1 MKKNFI
7 TLMSLTLF
15 ASIGLLSGCDEVKPN
30 NLFTDVSKTLA
41 VEAVSSLNL
50 VSSRRLL
57 KQKSTE
63 PTFDVE
69 KLVNR
74 TNALFDTK
82 IDINEVT
89 SDKEEYSSK
98 QEITLEANN
107 YVLYYNIKES
117 MEEEDGETETKKHYI
132 GILINNEIEY
142 NFKASEEI
150 EEEENEFEKTLHF
163 KLDLGNKSFISVKQ
177 EYEKENNEEEVSFK
191 YSYVENGL
199 QKESFKISREIEN
212 QDIEIKLKENN
223 EEYKLS
229 YFVKDNQEYLKVKYN
244 KEKYLY
250 KVILDQETNVKS
262 YQLVEAA

>member
-1 MKKNFI
+1 MRKNF
-7 TLMSLTLF
+7 LSLVSLTLF
-15 ASIGLLSGCDEVKPN
+15 ASIGLLSGCNEVKSN

-50 VSSRRLL
+50 VPSRRLL

-82 IDINEVT
+82 IVINEVT

-98 QEITLEANN
+98 QEIALEANN

-117 MEEEDGETETKKHYI
+117 MEEEEGETEIKKHYV
-132 GILINNEIEY
+132 GILIDNEIEY

-163 KLDLGNKSFISVKQ
+163 KLDLGDKSFISVKQ

-199 QKESFKISREIEN
+199 QKETFKISREIEN
-212 QDIEIKLKENN
+212 QDLEIKLKENN

-244 KEKYLY
+244 NEKFLY

-262 YQLVEAA
+262 YLLVEAA

>member
-1 MKKNFI
+1 MRKNFLS
-7 TLMSLTLF
+7 LMSLTLF
-15 ASIGLLSGCDEVKPN
+15 ASIGLLSGCNEVKSN

-41 VEAVSSLNL
+41 VEAVSSLNI
-50 VSSRRLL
+50 VPSRRLL

-82 IDINEVT
+82 IVINEVT

-98 QEITLEANN
+98 QEIALEANN

-117 MEEEDGETETKKHYI
+117 MEEEEGETEIKKHYV
-132 GILINNEIEY
+132 GILIYNEIKY

-150 EEEENEFEKTLHF
+150 EEDDEFEKTLHF
-163 KLDLGNKSFISVKQ
+163 KLDLGDKSFISVKQ

-199 QKESFKISREIEN
+199 QKETFKISREIEN
-212 QDIEIKLKENN
+212 QDLEIKLKENN

-244 KEKYLY
+244 NEKYLY

-262 YQLVEAA
+262 YLLVEAA

>member
-1 MKKNFI
+1 MRKNF
-7 TLMSLTLF
+7 LSLVSLTLF
-15 ASIGLLSGCDEVKPN
+15 ASIGLLSGCDEVKSN
-30 NLFTDVSKTLA
+30 NLFTNVSKTLA

-50 VSSRRLL
+50 V
-57 KQKSTE
+57 
-63 PTFDVE
+63 
-69 KLVNR
+69 NR

-82 IDINEVT
+82 IVINEVT

-98 QEITLEANN
+98 QEIALEANN

-117 MEEEDGETETKKHYI
+117 MEEEEGETEIKKHYV
-132 GILINNEIEY
+132 GILIYNEIKY

-150 EEEENEFEKTLHF
+150 EEDDEFEKTLHF
-163 KLDLGNKSFISVKQ
+163 KLDLGDKSFISVKQ

-199 QKESFKISREIEN
+199 QKETFKISREIEN
-212 QDIEIKLKENN
+212 QDLEIKLKENN

-244 KEKYLY
+244 NEKYLY

-262 YQLVEAA
+262 YLLVEAA

>member
-1 MKKNFI
+1 MRKNF
-7 TLMSLTLF
+7 LSLVSLTLF
-15 ASIGLLSGCDEVKPN
+15 ASIGLLSGCNEVKSN

-50 VSSRRLL
+50 VPSRRLL

-82 IDINEVT
+82 IVINEVT

-98 QEITLEANN
+98 QEIALEANN

-117 MEEEDGETETKKHYI
+117 MEEEEGETEIKKHYV
-132 GILINNEIEY
+132 GILIDNEIEY

-150 EEEENEFEKTLHF
+150 EEDDEFEKTLHF
-163 KLDLGNKSFISVKQ
+163 KLDLGDKSFISVKQ
-177 EYEKENNEEEVSFK
+177 EYEKENNEEEESFK
-191 YSYVENGL
+191 YSYGENVL
-199 QKESFKISREIEN
+199 QKETFKISREIEN
-212 QDIEIKLKENN
+212 QDLEIKLKENN

-244 KEKYLY
+244 NEKYLY

-262 YQLVEAA
+262 YLLVEAA

>member
-1 MKKNFI
+1 
-7 TLMSLTLF
+7 
-15 ASIGLLSGCDEVKPN
+15 
-30 NLFTDVSKTLA
+30 
-41 VEAVSSLNL
+41 
-50 VSSRRLL
+50 
-57 KQKSTE
+57 
-63 PTFDVE
+63 
-69 KLVNR
+69 
-74 TNALFDTK
+74 
-82 IDINEVT
+82 
-89 SDKEEYSSK
+89 
-98 QEITLEANN
+98 
-107 YVLYYNIKES
+107 

-132 GILINNEIEY
+132 GILIDNEIEY
-142 NFKASEEI
+142 NFKAFEEI

-212 QDIEIKLKENN
+212 QDLEIKLKENN

-244 KEKYLY
+244 NEKYLY
-250 KVILDQETNVKS
+250 KVILNQETNVKS

>member
-117 MEEEDGETETKKHYI
+117 IEEDDGETETKKHYT
-132 GILINNEIEY
+132 GILIDNEIEY

-177 EYEKENNEEEVSFK
+177 EYEKENNEEE
-191 YSYVENGL
+191 
-199 QKESFKISREIEN
+199 FKISREIEN
-212 QDIEIKLKENN
+212 QDLEIKLKENN

-229 YFVKDNQEYLKVKYN
+229 YFVKDDQEYLKVKYN
-244 KEKYLY
+244 NEKYLY

>member
-1 MKKNFI
+1 MRKNFLS
-7 TLMSLTLF
+7 LMSLTLF
-15 ASIGLLSGCDEVKPN
+15 ASIGLLSGCDEVKSN
-30 NLFTDVSKTLA
+30 NLFTNVSKTLA

-50 VSSRRLL
+50 VPSRRLL

-82 IDINEVT
+82 IVINEVT

-98 QEITLEANN
+98 QEIALEANN

-117 MEEEDGETETKKHYI
+117 MEEEEGETEIKKHYV
-132 GILINNEIEY
+132 GILIYNEIKY

-150 EEEENEFEKTLHF
+150 EEDDEFEKTLHF
-163 KLDLGNKSFISVKQ
+163 KLDLGDKSFISVKQ

-199 QKESFKISREIEN
+199 QKETFKISREIEN
-212 QDIEIKLKENN
+212 QDLEIKLKENN

-229 YFVKDNQEYLKVKYN
+229 YFVKDNQEYLKVK
-244 KEKYLY
+244 
-250 KVILDQETNVKS
+250 VILDQETNVKS
-262 YQLVEAA
+262 YLLVEAA

>member
-1 MKKNFI
+1 MRKNFLS
-7 TLMSLTLF
+7 LMSLTLF
-15 ASIGLLSGCDEVKPN
+15 ASIGLLSGCDEVKSN
-30 NLFTDVSKTLA
+30 NLFTNVSKTLA

-50 VSSRRLL
+50 VPSRRLL

-82 IDINEVT
+82 IVINEVT

-98 QEITLEANN
+98 QEIALEANN

-117 MEEEDGETETKKHYI
+117 MEEEEGETEIKKHYV
-132 GILINNEIEY
+132 GILIYNEIKY

-150 EEEENEFEKTLHF
+150 EEDDEFEKTLHF
-163 KLDLGNKSFISVKQ
+163 KLDLGDKSFISVKQ

-199 QKESFKISREIEN
+199 QKETFKISREIEN
-212 QDIEIKLKENN
+212 QDLEIKLKENN

-229 YFVKDNQEYLKVKYN
+229 YFVKDNQEYLK
-244 KEKYLY
+244 Y

-262 YQLVEAA
+262 YLLVEAA

>member
-98 QEITLEANN
+98 QEIILEANN

-132 GILINNEIEY
+132 GILIDNEIEY

-150 EEEENEFEKTLHF
+150 
-163 KLDLGNKSFISVKQ
+163 
-177 EYEKENNEEEVSFK
+177 EEEVSFK

-212 QDIEIKLKENN
+212 QDLEIKLKENN

-244 KEKYLY
+244 NEKYLY

>member
-1 MKKNFI
+1 MRKNFLS
-7 TLMSLTLF
+7 LMSLTLF
-15 ASIGLLSGCDEVKPN
+15 ASIGLLSGCDEVKSN
-30 NLFTDVSKTLA
+30 NLFTNVSKTLA

-50 VSSRRLL
+50 VPSRRLL

-82 IDINEVT
+82 IVINEVT

-98 QEITLEANN
+98 QEIALEANN

-132 GILINNEIEY
+132 GILIDNEIEY

-199 QKESFKISREIEN
+199 QKETFKISREIEN
-212 QDIEIKLKENN
+212 QDLEIKLKENN

-244 KEKYLY
+244 NEKYLY

-262 YQLVEAA
+262 YLLVEAA

>member
-1 MKKNFI
+1 MRKNFLS
-7 TLMSLTLF
+7 LMSLTLF
-15 ASIGLLSGCDEVKPN
+15 ASIGLLSGCDEVKSN
-30 NLFTDVSKTLA
+30 NLFTNVSKTLA

-50 VSSRRLL
+50 VPSRRLL

-82 IDINEVT
+82 IVINEVT

-98 QEITLEANN
+98 QEIALEANN

-117 MEEEDGETETKKHYI
+117 MEEEEGETEIKKHYV
-132 GILINNEIEY
+132 GILIYNEIKY

-150 EEEENEFEKTLHF
+150 EEDDEFEKTLHF
-163 KLDLGNKSFISVKQ
+163 KLDLGDKSFISVKQ
-177 EYEKENNEEEVSFK
+177 EYEKEINEEEVSFK

-199 QKESFKISREIEN
+199 QKETLKYLE
-212 QDIEIKLKENN
+212 KLKIKIL
-223 EEYKLS
+223 KL
-229 YFVKDNQEYLKVKYN
+229 N
-244 KEKYLY
+244 
-250 KVILDQETNVKS
+250 
-262 YQLVEAA
+262 

>member
-82 IDINEVT
+82 IDINEIT

-212 QDIEIKLKENN
+212 QDLEIKLKENN

-229 YFVKDNQEYLKVKYN
+229 YFVKDNQEYLKVI
-244 KEKYLY
+244 Y

>member
-1 MKKNFI
+1 MRKNF
-7 TLMSLTLF
+7 LSLVSLTLF
-15 ASIGLLSGCDEVKPN
+15 ASIGLLSGCNKVKSN

-50 VSSRRLL
+50 VPSRRLL

-82 IDINEVT
+82 IVINEVT

-98 QEITLEANN
+98 QEIALEANN

-117 MEEEDGETETKKHYI
+117 MEEEEGETEIKKHYV
-132 GILINNEIEY
+132 GILIYNEIKY

-150 EEEENEFEKTLHF
+150 EEDDEFEKTLHF
-163 KLDLGNKSFISVKQ
+163 KLDLGDKSFISVKQ

-199 QKESFKISREIEN
+199 QKETFKISREIEN
-212 QDIEIKLKENN
+212 QDLEIKLKENN

-229 YFVKDNQEYLKVKYN
+229 YFVKDNHKYN
-244 KEKYLY
+244 NEKYLY

-262 YQLVEAA
+262 YLLVEAA

>member
-1 MKKNFI
+1 
-7 TLMSLTLF
+7 MSLTLF
-15 ASIGLLSGCDEVKPN
+15 ASIGLLSGCDEVKSN
-30 NLFTDVSKTLA
+30 NLFTNVSKTLA

-50 VSSRRLL
+50 VPSRRLL

-82 IDINEVT
+82 IVINEVT

-98 QEITLEANN
+98 QE
-107 YVLYYNIKES
+107 S
-117 MEEEDGETETKKHYI
+117 MEEEEGETEIKKHYV
-132 GILINNEIEY
+132 GILIDNEIEY

-150 EEEENEFEKTLHF
+150 EEDDEFEKTLHF
-163 KLDLGNKSFISVKQ
+163 KLDLGDKSFISVKQ

-199 QKESFKISREIEN
+199 QKETFKISREIEN
-212 QDIEIKLKENN
+212 QDLEIKLKENN

-244 KEKYLY
+244 NEKFLY

-262 YQLVEAA
+262 YLLVEAA

>member
-1 MKKNFI
+1 MRKNFLS
-7 TLMSLTLF
+7 LMSLTLF
-15 ASIGLLSGCDEVKPN
+15 ASIGLLSGCDEVKSN
-30 NLFTDVSKTLA
+30 NLFTNVSKTLA

-50 VSSRRLL
+50 VPSRRLL

-82 IDINEVT
+82 IVINEVF
-89 SDKEEYSSK
+89 SDNEEYSSK
-98 QEITLEANN
+98 QEIALEANN

-117 MEEEDGETETKKHYI
+117 MEEEEGEI
-132 GILINNEIEY
+132 
-142 NFKASEEI
+142 
-150 EEEENEFEKTLHF
+150 EKTLHF
-163 KLDLGNKSFISVKQ
+163 KLDLGDKSFISVKQ

-199 QKESFKISREIEN
+199 QKETFKISREIEN
-212 QDIEIKLKENN
+212 QDLEIKLKENN

-244 KEKYLY
+244 NEKYLY

-262 YQLVEAA
+262 YLLVEAA